1 MGKDKG
7 RQNRMFKIR
16 KRKKEKNERNLE
28 NKRQDITIRAHWDAL
43 NYLIC
48 TVYLTSNLRMI
59 RTGGG
64 WGSTVKFWGK
74 NVYSGTLPPYC
85 ALIVAVFEEL
95 RFKIQIIQ

>member
-1 MGKDKG
+1 MY
-7 RQNRMFKIR
+7 I
-16 KRKKEKNERNLE
+16 
-28 NKRQDITIRAHWDAL
+28 
-43 NYLIC
+43 
-48 TVYLTSNLRMI
+48 TSNLGMI

-85 ALIVAVFEEL
+85 ALIEVVFEEL